1 LGGLRFRSYPEYAG
15 EMTTTY
21 IISDTHLNHDKIKTY
36 CVRPDNFTELIDKNV
51 KSTLKPKDILI
62 HVGDLG
68 IGPHD
73 GYMSIV
79 QGWKALGIKLWL
91 ILGNHDNKGPQW
103 YVDHGFDWAGD
114 AMMYRGAW
122 FTHKPS
128 PFLPVGGCH
137 VNVHGHLH
145 NVWDGFVNHDP
156 EKAKDEFYN
165 AYVTGHLPYSWN
177 RLFSVEYTNYMPIA
191 MDKFIQKPDKYQ
203 ARGPNEETRLK
214 RKARFELEAAN
225 VKL

>member
-1 LGGLRFRSYPEYAG
+1 
-15 EMTTTY
+15 MTTY

-36 CVRPDNFTELIDKNV
+36 CQRPDNFTELIDRNV
-51 KSTLKPKDILI
+51 KNTVKPEDILI

-68 IGPHD
+68 IGPYE

-79 QGWKALGIKLWL
+79 NGWNCKKWL
-91 ILGNHDNKGPQW
+91 VLGNHDNKSPQW
-103 YVDHGFDWAGD
+103 YVDHGFDWAGN

-128 PFLPVGGCH
+128 KFLPEGCH
-137 VNVHGHLH
+137 VNIHGHLH
-145 NVWDGFVNHDP
+145 NVWSGFIADDP
-156 EKAKDEFYN
+156 EKENDEFYESY
-165 AYVTGHLPYSWN
+165 AKGHLPQPWH
-177 RLFSVEYTNYMPIA
+177 RLFAVEYTNYMPIA

-214 RKARFELEAAN
+214 RKARFEAEEAN
-225 VKL
+225 GNL